1 MDNTVPKLKITG
13 VMNLPDNYDG
23 EPMTII
29 IIITDEQGD
38 LYESEINFDNGYD
51 PKHFQEACCASFLA
65 CDAPAVCVNIQSV
78 KIKR

>member
-23 EPMTII
+23 EPMVITIT
-29 IIITDEQGD
+29 ITDETGG

-51 PKHFQEACCASFLA
+51 AKHFQEACCASFLA
-65 CDAPAVCVNIQSV
+65 CDAPAISVNVQSV
-78 KIKR
+78 KIKK